1 MSLLFYYFIFSY
13 LFLCRHCLPCFFTLT
28 LGHTFFIIFFYY
40 CILGQST
47 ARSNKSFVSNSSTA
61 QNQLPKLNKT
71 KLKIKVGD
79 EIILKRSSELRIM
92 SDFLLNDLFKD
103 IVSGPIFNGYLANS
117 VFSAPSGNGLV
128 HDTSG

>member
-1 MSLLFYYFIFSY
+1 MFSFLQSANTSLI
-13 LFLCRHCLPCFFTLT
+13 
-28 LGHTFFIIFFYY
+28 HTNNVLYIIFFYF

-47 ARSNKSFVSNSSTA
+47 ARSNKSFVSNTSTA

>member
-1 MSLLFYYFIFSY
+1 MFVLFFCLIFLY
-13 LFLCRHCLPCFFTLT
+13 LFLCCHCLPYFFTST
-28 LGHTFFIIFFYY
+28 ITHTFFIIFFYY

-47 ARSNKSFVSNSSTA
+47 ARSNKSFISNTSTA

>member
-1 MSLLFYYFIFSY
+1 MSLLFFYFIFSY
-13 LFLCRHCLPCFFTLT
+13 LFLCRHCLPCFFTFT
-28 LGHTFFIIFFYY
+28 LSHTFFIIFFYY